1 MRTYAFTVGFGLI
14 IGFTS
19 VANAPSPVTVTV
31 TTTVTSSELVCP
43 DEVTFGSRDY
53 PYNSMK
59 HRYLGTAYC
68 YNI

>member
-1 MRTYAFTVGFGLI
+1 
-14 IGFTS
+14 
-19 VANAPSPVTVTV
+19 
-31 TTTVTSSELVCP
+31 
-43 DEVTFGSRDY
+43 VTFGSRDY

>member
-1 MRTYAFTVGFGLI
+1 MRTYAFTVGLGLI

-19 VANAPSPVTVTV
+19 VANAPATITMPTLTLE
-31 TTTVTSSELVCP
+31 ELVCP

-59 HRYLGTAYC
+59 HAYLGTAYC

>member
-1 MRTYAFTVGFGLI
+1 MRTYAFTIGIGLI

-19 VANAPSPVTVTV
+19 VANAPLPVTLVV
-31 TTTVTSSELVCP
+31 TTTPSQLVCP